1 MNNQEYEEKRSKC
14 WREFCMKHPIDAT
27 ATGGSI
33 FRFAFDRGF
42 KLGKQF
48 GNSELLNAE
57 GEEMLTVPRKDIQER
72 YAANERLKDAFPK
85 SDIYLASNAIN
96 VMLQDL
102 FGSKC
107 LPDKTK
113 DGTMDET
120 KEPKP
125 AEPKFKEGE
134 LVKATCSDDKSVIGQ
149 IIAPRIADDGIF
161 YQIKGA
167 EEWLFL
173 EKNVEPYN
181 ELISQNPS
189 ENCDTESSIS
199 TGDNTSHESGHLNE
213 DNFAKPD
220 SDADN
225 SQLREEAHKYKI
237 GDLVRAR
244 DSICM
249 VYRIEGDRYVL
260 KNVVSGDIFG
270 CLYDDELYPYVDPVE
285 LADLV
290 EKRHRVLQF
299 AAMAMQG
306 ILSNE
311 AAITY
316 ATCNYRN
323 SSCIPDRTYAVAHC
337 ALSHA
342 LALIEAEKIRYEEY
356 ARIL

>member
-1 MNNQEYEEKRSKC
+1 MDDNLLKLAAES
-14 WREFCMKHPIDAT
+14 FAAKHFIDDVLIVLNRPWPEARDRYKHSLIQFAKGTVT
-27 ATGGSI
+27 A
-33 FRFAFDRGF
+33 
-42 KLGKQF
+42 
-48 GNSELLNAE
+48 
-57 GEEMLTVPRKDIQER
+57 MWV
-72 YAANERLKDAFPK
+72 
-85 SDIYLASNAIN
+85 
-96 VMLQDL
+96 
-102 FGSKC
+102 
-107 LPDKTK
+107 PDKT
-113 DGTMDET
+113 
-120 KEPKP
+120 P
-125 AEPKFKEGE
+125 
-134 LVKATCSDDKSVIGQ
+134 L
-149 IIAPRIADDGIF
+149 
-161 YQIKGA
+161 
-167 EEWLFL
+167 
-173 EKNVEPYN
+173 
-181 ELISQNPS
+181 SQNSP
-189 ENCDTESSIS
+189 EKCDTDSHIS
-199 TGDNTSHESGHLNE
+199 TGDNTSQESPVRENHSGDTSHKSGPLNE

-220 SDADN
+220 SNVDN
-225 SQLREEAHKYKI
+225 SQQREEAHKYKI

-323 SSCIPDRTYAVAHC
+323 SSCIPDRSYAVAHC
-337 ALSHA
+337 ALDHA
-342 LALIEAEKIRYEEY
+342 LNLIQAEKIRYEEY